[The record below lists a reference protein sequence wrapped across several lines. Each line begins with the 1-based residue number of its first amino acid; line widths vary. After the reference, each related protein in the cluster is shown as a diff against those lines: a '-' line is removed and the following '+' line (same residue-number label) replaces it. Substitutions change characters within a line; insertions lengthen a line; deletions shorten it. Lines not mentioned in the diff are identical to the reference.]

1 MPLSS
6 VLPIAAIYAAA
17 ILGFALL
24 HFVVLTVWPRTVAGR
39 GRTRALRDSI
49 SGAVVFAALLVFY
62 AGVASALRVDPATG
76 SYRSGSALEDYAAL
90 ARAAL
95 VVVYAA
101 GLALAAVIGAAFAR
115 GQRAGSA
122 VANVSSVGAFM
133 LLVAPLSELL
143 SECYANVTLV
153 LRPSC

>member
-17 ILGFALL
+17 IFVFALL
-24 HFVVLTVWPRTVAGR
+24 HLAVLTLWPRTVAGA
-39 GRTRALRDSI
+39 GRTRALRNSA
-49 SGAVVFAALLVFY
+49 SGAGVFAALLLLY

-76 SYRSGSALEDYAAL
+76 SYRSGSALEDYVAL
-90 ARAAL
+90 ARASL

-101 GLALAAVIGAAFAR
+101 GLALAAVIGAASAHGER
-115 GQRAGSA
+115 VGPA
-122 VANVSSVGAFM
+122 VANVRSVGAFM
-133 LLVAPLSELL
+133 LLVAPVSEFVA
-143 SECYANVTLV
+143 ECYANVTLV